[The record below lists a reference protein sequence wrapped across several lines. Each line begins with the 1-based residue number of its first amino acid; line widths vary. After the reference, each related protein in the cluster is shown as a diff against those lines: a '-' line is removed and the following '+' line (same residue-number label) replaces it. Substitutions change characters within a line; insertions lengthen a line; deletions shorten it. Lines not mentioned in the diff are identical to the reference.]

1 MGTILILFIPL
12 GKDRFKAAG
21 QRNKKHPLIKPLEN
35 NWRCQLMC
43 SVGEGGG
50 SGCDSHYQ
58 LQFQNK
64 RGRLNYLDA
73 FTLKFIKW
81 QNYFWTFKNAEKRIR
96 GHFIQ
101 RILKAGNYLHKWNGR
116 IIFVI
121 LETLIREL
129 GVISYNVSWKQ
140 ETTCMCGMEVLRF

>member
-1 MGTILILFIPL
+1 
-12 GKDRFKAAG
+12 
-21 QRNKKHPLIKPLEN
+21 
-35 NWRCQLMC
+35 MC
-43 SVGEGGG
+43 GVGEGGG
-50 SGCDSHYQ
+50 SGCDSHHQ

-64 RGRLNYLDA
+64 LGRFNYLDA

-116 IIFVI
+116 ITFFI
-121 LETLIREL
+121 LETLQREL

-140 ETTCMCGMEVLRF
+140 ETTCISGMAVLRF